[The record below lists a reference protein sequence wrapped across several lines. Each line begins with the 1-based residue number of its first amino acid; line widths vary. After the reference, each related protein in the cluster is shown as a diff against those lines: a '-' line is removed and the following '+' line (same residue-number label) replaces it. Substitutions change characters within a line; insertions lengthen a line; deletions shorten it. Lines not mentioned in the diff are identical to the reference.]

1 MKMALIQNWFKAK
14 DIFLRNI
21 TLGAMVLD
29 SDRVWKIV
37 ILIICLVLSALF
49 SASETALMSLSKI
62 RVKQMIEN
70 REKGANSINKLLS
83 DPSRLLSAILI
94 GNNVVNIG
102 ASSLMTSLAIDAF
115 GNTGVGVATGIM
127 TLLILVFGEITPKSL
142 AAKNSEKIS
151 VSLSGFIE
159 FVTNLL
165 TPISFVLNIIT
176 DFLVKLLGGEV
187 DKKKPFITQ
196 EELKTIVN
204 VSYKEGV
211 LEGEEKD
218 MIYNV
223 FDFSDSQ
230 VNDVMVPRT
239 EIVAID
245 VDLPYEEII
254 KIINKEQYSRIPVYE
269 NTIDN
274 IIGILYVKDLLFMD
288 VNKESPF
295 DLRKYIRQP
304 YFTPEYKSIKELF
317 KEMRTNR
324 NHMVVI
330 IDEYGGTEGIVTIED
345 VVEEIVGDIEDE
357 YDKKIKEIEVIKEDE
372 YLVNG
377 NVRIDTINELI
388 GTHIESKDFDT
399 IAGFVI
405 GIIDRLPEAG
415 EEIEYENIRFII
427 ENIDRNRIKK

>member
-1 MKMALIQNWFKAK
+1 
-14 DIFLRNI
+14 
-21 TLGAMVLD
+21 MVLD

-70 REKGANSINKLLS
+70 REKGANRINKLLS

-151 VSLSGFIE
+151 VRLSGFIE

-274 IIGILYVKDLLFMD
+274 IIGILYVKDLLFLD

-377 NVRIDTINELI
+377 NVRIDIINELI

-427 ENIDRNRIKK
+427 ENIDRNRIKKIRILT

>member
-1 MKMALIQNWFKAK
+1 
-14 DIFLRNI
+14 
-21 TLGAMVLD
+21 MVLD

-70 REKGANSINKLLS
+70 REKGANRINKLLS

-288 VNKESPF
+288 VNKESTF

-377 NVRIDTINELI
+377 NVRIDIINELI
-388 GTHIESKDFDT
+388 GTHIESEDFDT

-427 ENIDRNRIKK
+427 ENIDRNRIKKIRILT

>member
-1 MKMALIQNWFKAK
+1 
-14 DIFLRNI
+14 
-21 TLGAMVLD
+21 MVLD

-70 REKGANSINKLLS
+70 REKGANRINKLLS

-151 VSLSGFIE
+151 VRLSGFIE

-274 IIGILYVKDLLFMD
+274 IIGILYVKDLLFLD

-377 NVRIDTINELI
+377 NVRIDIINELI
-388 GTHIESKDFDT
+388 GTHIEYEDFDT

-427 ENIDRNRIKK
+427 ENIDRNRIKKIRILT

>member
-1 MKMALIQNWFKAK
+1 
-14 DIFLRNI
+14 
-21 TLGAMVLD
+21 MVLD

-70 REKGANSINKLLS
+70 REKGANRINKLLS

-288 VNKESPF
+288 VNKESTF

-388 GTHIESKDFDT
+388 GTHIESEDFDT

-427 ENIDRNRIKK
+427 ENIDRNRIKKIRILT

>member
-1 MKMALIQNWFKAK
+1 
-14 DIFLRNI
+14 
-21 TLGAMVLD
+21 
-29 SDRVWKIV
+29 
-37 ILIICLVLSALF
+37 
-49 SASETALMSLSKI
+49 MSLSKI

-70 REKGANSINKLLS
+70 REKGANRINKLLS

-151 VSLSGFIE
+151 VRLSGFIE

-274 IIGILYVKDLLFMD
+274 IIGILYVKDLLFLD
-288 VNKESPF
+288 VNKESTF

-415 EEIEYENIRFII
+415 EEIEYENIKFII
-427 ENIDRNRIKK
+427 ENIDRNRIKKIRILT

>member
-1 MKMALIQNWFKAK
+1 
-14 DIFLRNI
+14 
-21 TLGAMVLD
+21 MVLD

-70 REKGANSINKLLS
+70 REKGANRINKLLS

-151 VSLSGFIE
+151 VRLSGFIE

-427 ENIDRNRIKK
+427 ENIDRNRIKKIRILT

>member
-1 MKMALIQNWFKAK
+1 M
-14 DIFLRNI
+14 
-21 TLGAMVLD
+21 D

-70 REKGANSINKLLS
+70 REKGANRINKLLS

-151 VSLSGFIE
+151 VRLSGFIE

-274 IIGILYVKDLLFMD
+274 IIGILYVKDLLFLD

-377 NVRIDTINELI
+377 NVRIDIINELI
-388 GTHIESKDFDT
+388 GTHIESEDFDT

-427 ENIDRNRIKK
+427 ENIDRNRIKKIRILT

>member
-1 MKMALIQNWFKAK
+1 M
-14 DIFLRNI
+14 
-21 TLGAMVLD
+21 D

-70 REKGANSINKLLS
+70 REKGANRINKLLS

-151 VSLSGFIE
+151 VRLSGFIE

-230 VNDVMVPRT
+230 VNDVMVSRT

-388 GTHIESKDFDT
+388 GTHIESEDFDT

-427 ENIDRNRIKK
+427 ENIDRNRIKKIRILT

>member
-1 MKMALIQNWFKAK
+1 
-14 DIFLRNI
+14 
-21 TLGAMVLD
+21 MVLD

-70 REKGANSINKLLS
+70 REKGANRINKLLS

-274 IIGILYVKDLLFMD
+274 IIGILYVKDLLFLD
-288 VNKESPF
+288 VNKDSTF

-304 YFTPEYKSIKELF
+304 YFTPEYKSIKVLF
-317 KEMRTNR
+317 KEMRANR

-345 VVEEIVGDIEDE
+345 LVEEIVGDIEDE
-357 YDKKIKEIEVIKEDE
+357 YDKNIKEIEVIKEDE

-415 EEIEYENIRFII
+415 EEIEYENIKFII
-427 ENIDRNRIKK
+427 ENIDRNRIKKIRILT

>member
-1 MKMALIQNWFKAK
+1 
-14 DIFLRNI
+14 
-21 TLGAMVLD
+21 MVLD

-70 REKGANSINKLLS
+70 REKGANRINKLLS

-151 VSLSGFIE
+151 VRLSGFIE

-288 VNKESPF
+288 VNKESTF

-388 GTHIESKDFDT
+388 GTHIESEDFDT

-427 ENIDRNRIKK
+427 ENIDRNRIKKIRILT

>member
-1 MKMALIQNWFKAK
+1 MNS
-14 DIFLRNI
+14 
-21 TLGAMVLD
+21 D
-29 SDRVWKIV
+29 SWWKIA
-37 ILIICLVLSALF
+37 ILIVCLIFSALF

-62 RVKQMIEN
+62 RVKQMVEN
-70 REKGANSINKLLS
+70 KEKGANKINKLLS

-102 ASSLMTSLAIDAF
+102 ASSLMTSLAIDVF

-127 TLLILVFGEITPKSL
+127 TLLILIFGEITPKSL
-142 AAKNSEKIS
+142 AAQNSEKIS
-151 VSLSGFIE
+151 LRLSGFVE
-159 FVTNLL
+159 FVIILV
-165 TPISFVLNIIT
+165 TPISFVLTIIT
-176 DFLVKLLGGEV
+176 NFMVKILGGKV
-187 DKKKPFITQ
+187 DKNKPFITQ
-196 EELKTIVN
+196 EELKTMVN

-223 FDFSDSQ
+223 FDFSDSE

-239 EIVAID
+239 EIVAIE

-254 KIINKEQYSRIPVYE
+254 DIINKEQYSRIPVYE

-274 IIGILYVKDLLFMD
+274 IIGVLYVKDLLFLD
-288 VNKESPF
+288 SNKEAHF
-295 DLRKYIRQP
+295 DLRKYMRQP
-304 YFTPEYKSIKELF
+304 YFTPEFKSIKELF

-324 NHMVVI
+324 THMVVI

-357 YDKKIKEIEVIKEDE
+357 YDKDIIKMEVIKEDE

-377 NVRIDTINELI
+377 NVRIDAINDLI
-388 GTHIESKDFDT
+388 GTHIESEDYDT

-405 GIIDRLPEAG
+405 GIIDRLPELG
-415 EEIEYENIRFII
+415 EEIEYENIKFIV
-427 ENIDRNRIKK
+427 ESIDRNRIKKIRILT

>member
-1 MKMALIQNWFKAK
+1 
-14 DIFLRNI
+14 
-21 TLGAMVLD
+21 
-29 SDRVWKIV
+29 
-37 ILIICLVLSALF
+37 
-49 SASETALMSLSKI
+49 MSLSKI

-70 REKGANSINKLLS
+70 REKGANRINKLLS

-151 VSLSGFIE
+151 VRLSGFIE

-274 IIGILYVKDLLFMD
+274 IIGILYVKDLLFLD

-388 GTHIESKDFDT
+388 GTHIESEDFDT

-427 ENIDRNRIKK
+427 ENIDRNRIKKIRILT

>member
-1 MKMALIQNWFKAK
+1 
-14 DIFLRNI
+14 
-21 TLGAMVLD
+21 MVLNLN
-29 SDRVWKIV
+29 SWWKIV
-37 ILIICLVLSALF
+37 ILILCLIFSALF

-62 RVKQMIEN
+62 RVKQMVEN
-70 REKGANSINKLLS
+70 KEKGANRINKLLS
-83 DPSRLLSAILI
+83 DPSKLLSAILI
-94 GNNVVNIG
+94 GNNGVIIG

-127 TLLILVFGEITPKSL
+127 TLLILIFGEITPKSL
-142 AAKNSEKIS
+142 AAQNSEKIS
-151 VSLSGFIE
+151 LRLSGFVE
-159 FVTNLL
+159 FVIILV
-165 TPISFVLNIIT
+165 TPISFLLSKIT
-176 DFLVKLLGGEV
+176 NFMVKILGGKV
-187 DKKKPFITQ
+187 DKNKPFITQ

-204 VSYKEGV
+204 VSYNEGV

-223 FDFSDSQ
+223 FDFSDSE

-245 VDLPYEEII
+245 IELPYEEII
-254 KIINKEQYSRIPVYE
+254 KIITKEQYSRIPVYE

-274 IIGILYVKDLLFMD
+274 IIGVLYVKDLLFLD
-288 VNKESPF
+288 SNKDSLF

-324 NHMVVI
+324 THMVVI

-345 VVEEIVGDIEDE
+345 LVEEIVGDIEDE
-357 YDKKIKEIEVIKEDE
+357 YDKEIEEMEVIQENE

-377 NVRIDTINELI
+377 NVRIDVINELI
-388 GTHIESKDFDT
+388 GTHIESEDYDT

-405 GIIDRLPEAG
+405 GIIDRLPELG
-415 EEIEYENIRFII
+415 EEIEYENIKFIV
-427 ENIDRNRIKK
+427 ESIDRNRIEKIRILT

>member
-1 MKMALIQNWFKAK
+1 
-14 DIFLRNI
+14 
-21 TLGAMVLD
+21 
-29 SDRVWKIV
+29 
-37 ILIICLVLSALF
+37 
-49 SASETALMSLSKI
+49 
-62 RVKQMIEN
+62 MIEN
-70 REKGANSINKLLS
+70 REKGANRINKLLS

-151 VSLSGFIE
+151 VRLSGFIE

-274 IIGILYVKDLLFMD
+274 IIGILYVKDLLFLD
-288 VNKESPF
+288 VNKESTF

-427 ENIDRNRIKK
+427 ENIDRNRIKKIRILT

>member
-1 MKMALIQNWFKAK
+1 
-14 DIFLRNI
+14 
-21 TLGAMVLD
+21 MVLD

-70 REKGANSINKLLS
+70 REKGANRINKLLS

-151 VSLSGFIE
+151 VRLSGFIE

-274 IIGILYVKDLLFMD
+274 IIGILYVKDLLFLD

-388 GTHIESKDFDT
+388 GTHIESEDFDT

-427 ENIDRNRIKK
+427 ENIDRNRIKKIRILT